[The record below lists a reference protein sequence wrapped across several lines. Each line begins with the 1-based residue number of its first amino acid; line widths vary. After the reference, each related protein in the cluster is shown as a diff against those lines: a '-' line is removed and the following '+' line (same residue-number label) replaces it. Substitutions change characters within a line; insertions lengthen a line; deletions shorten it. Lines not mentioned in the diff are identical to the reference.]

1 MMDTESFYADLPI
14 LNHLL
19 ELTNSK
25 NFKSLPSDWYLI
37 ITDIVGS
44 TQAIESG
51 YYKDVNL
58 IGASSIIAVLNIA
71 GQIEIPFGFGGDG
84 AAILIPPSLYSKA
97 TQVLLATRQRAKTEF
112 GLDLRLG
119 VVPVSDVTRANYGV
133 KVAKLRVS
141 ENYYQASFTG
151 GGLSYATQLIK
162 NPATAKLYNL
172 YSNRQGG

>member
-71 GQIEIPFGFGGDG
+71 GQIEIPFGFGGG
-84 AAILIPPSLYSKA
+84 WCCYINSTLSILK
-97 TQVLLATRQRAKTEF
+97 
-112 GLDLRLG
+112 
-119 VVPVSDVTRANYGV
+119 
-133 KVAKLRVS
+133 
-141 ENYYQASFTG
+141 
-151 GGLSYATQLIK
+151 SYAGAVSNTSTCK
-162 NPATAKLYNL
+162 NRIW
-172 YSNRQGG
+172 S